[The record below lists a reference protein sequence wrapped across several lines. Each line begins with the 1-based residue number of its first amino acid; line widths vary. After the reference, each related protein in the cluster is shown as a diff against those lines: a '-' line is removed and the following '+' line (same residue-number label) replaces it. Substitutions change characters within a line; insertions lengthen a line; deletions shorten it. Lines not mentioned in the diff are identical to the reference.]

1 MASGAGFSVDP
12 AELQKFGQFLS
23 GSTQPAVQ
31 DAANRMQAANGF
43 DNAAFGILLAQVLAV
58 PSRVTMAVITGEIT
72 KLVGDIAKSAD
83 DVQKAADVYTT
94 HDADTARSLRTFE
107 TELGK

>member
-1 MASGAGFSVDP
+1 MVSGAGFSVDP
-12 AELQKFGQFLS
+12 AELQKFSQFLS
-23 GSTQPAVQ
+23 GTTQPAVQ

-58 PSRVTMAVITGEIT
+58 PSRITMAVITGEIT
-72 KLVGDIAKSAD
+72 KLVGDLGKSATD
-83 DVQKAADVYTT
+83 LKTAADTYAT
-94 HDADTARSLRTFE
+94 HDANTAQGLSTFE

>member
-1 MASGAGFSVDP
+1 VVSGEGFTVDP
-12 AELQKFGQFLS
+12 AELQKFSQFLS
-23 GSTQPAVQ
+23 GTTQPAVQ

-43 DNAAFGILLAQVLAV
+43 DNAAFGILLAQILAV

-72 KLVGDIAKSAD
+72 KLVGDIGKSAE
-83 DVQKAADVYTT
+83 DVKKAADTYAT
-94 HDADTARSLRTFE
+94 HDSNTAQGLRTFE

>member
-1 MASGAGFSVDP
+1 MVSGAGFSVDP
-12 AELQKFGQFLS
+12 AELQKFSQFLS
-23 GSTQPAVQ
+23 GTTQPAVQ

-58 PSRVTMAVITGEIT
+58 PSRITMGVITGEIT

-83 DVQKAADVYTT
+83 DVKKAADVYST
-94 HDADTARSLRTFE
+94 HDSNTAQGLSTFE

>member
-12 AELQKFGQFLS
+12 AELQKFSQFLS

-43 DNAAFGILLAQVLAV
+43 GNAAFGVLLAQVLAV

-72 KLVGDIAKSAD
+72 KLAGDLAKSAT
-83 DVQKAADVYTT
+83 DVKKAAEVYTS
-94 HDADTARSLRTFE
+94 HDSDTARSLSTFE

>member
-1 MASGAGFSVDP
+1 MVSGEGFTVDP
-12 AELQKFGQFLS
+12 AELQKFSQFLS
-23 GSTQPAVQ
+23 GTTQPAVQ

-43 DNAAFGILLAQVLAV
+43 DNAAFGILLAQILAV

-72 KLVGDIAKSAD
+72 KLVGDIGKSAE
-83 DVQKAADVYTT
+83 DVKKAADTYAT
-94 HDADTARSLRTFE
+94 HDSNTAQGLSTFE

>member
-1 MASGAGFSVDP
+1 MVSGAGFSVDP
-12 AELQKFGQFLS
+12 AELQKFSQFLS
-23 GSTQPAVQ
+23 GTTQPAVQ

-58 PSRVTMAVITGEIT
+58 PSRVTMAVITGEIS
-72 KLVGDIAKSAD
+72 KLVGDIGKSAD
-83 DVQKAADVYTT
+83 DLKKAADVYAT
-94 HDADTARSLRTFE
+94 HDANTAQGLSTFE

>member
-1 MASGAGFSVDP
+1 MVSGAGFSVDP

-23 GSTQPAVQ
+23 GTTQPAVQ

-58 PSRVTMAVITGEIT
+58 PSRITMAVIAGEIG
-72 KLVGDIAKSAD
+72 KLAGDIAKSAD
-83 DVQKAADVYTT
+83 DVKKAADVYAT
-94 HDADTARSLRTFE
+94 HDSNTAKSLSTFE

>member
-1 MASGAGFSVDP
+1 MVSGAGFSVDP
-12 AELQKFGQFLS
+12 AELQKFSQFLS
-23 GSTQPAVQ
+23 GTTQPAVQ

-58 PSRVTMAVITGEIT
+58 PSRVTMAVITGEIN
-72 KLVGDIAKSAD
+72 KLVGDIGKSAD
-83 DVQKAADVYTT
+83 DLKKAADVYAT
-94 HDADTARSLRTFE
+94 HDANTAQGLSTFE

>member
-1 MASGAGFSVDP
+1 MVSGAGFSVDP
-12 AELQKFGQFLS
+12 AELHKFSEFLS
-23 GSTQPAVQ
+23 GKTQPAVQ

-58 PSRVTMAVITGEIT
+58 PSRITMGVITGEI
-72 KLVGDIAKSAD
+72 KNLVGDIGKSAED
-83 DVQKAADVYTT
+83 LKKAADTYTT
-94 HDADTARSLRTFE
+94 HDSNTAQGLSTFE

>member
-1 MASGAGFSVDP
+1 MVSGEGFTVDP
-12 AELQKFGQFLS
+12 AELQKFSQFLS
-23 GSTQPAVQ
+23 GTTKPAVQ
-31 DAANRMQAANGF
+31 EAANRMQAANGF

-72 KLVGDIAKSAD
+72 KLVGDIGKSAE
-83 DVQKAADVYTT
+83 DVKKAAETYAT
-94 HDADTARSLRTFE
+94 HDSNTAQSLSTFE

>member
-1 MASGAGFSVDP
+1 VVSGAGFSVDP
-12 AELQKFGQFLS
+12 TELQKFSQFLS
-23 GSTQPAVQ
+23 GTTQPAVQ

-58 PSRVTMAVITGEIT
+58 PSRITMGVITGEIT
-72 KLVGDIAKSAD
+72 KLVGDISKSAD
-83 DVQKAADVYTT
+83 DVKKAADVYST
-94 HDADTARSLRTFE
+94 HDSNTAQGLSTFE

>member
-1 MASGAGFSVDP
+1 MVSGAGFSVDP
-12 AELQKFGQFLS
+12 AELQKFSQFLS
-23 GSTQPAVQ
+23 GTTQPAVQ

-58 PSRVTMAVITGEIT
+58 PSRITMGVITGEIN
-72 KLVGDIAKSAD
+72 KLVGDIGKSAD
-83 DVQKAADVYTT
+83 DVKKAADVYST
-94 HDADTARSLRTFE
+94 HDANTAQGLSTFE